1 MIYFGLIFLAF
12 FQYFIIVGKNNT
24 LINRKLY
31 LLITGIEIFLFLGF
45 RSANIGHDSW
55 GYADF
60 FKIVR
65 DSPLSPDTYPWMEFS
80 FVIFT
85 KFLTF
90 FSSHPQI
97 LFLSTSAFIVY
108 ATIRLINK
116 YTTMPWLAIFVYLTF
131 GKIMF
136 EAGGIRQSLSIAISF
151 FAFDF
156 IIKRNFLKF
165 FLLIALAS
173 LMHTSSWLLLIMYPL
188 SFIKPT
194 AKNISFFAIFIISIF
209 FIAPFISKIAFA
221 IMPYYSGYETNAL
234 KSDIKL
240 GSIVK
245 VAISLTIC
253 LLGWLTLRIKI
264 SKDKNFIATEQGK
277 QYIVLFIFSII
288 AVGFYILSIQIRLF
302 ERLAFYFDFFNIIF
316 IPQIFTVL
324 NISKFKNI
332 ILISLILLTISY
344 QGILI
349 KYRPD
354 WNMYI
359 PYEPFWDNLDCIR
372 TDVFL
377 DKMEYLARR

>member
-1 MIYFGLIFLAF
+1 MIYFGLIFLVF

-31 LLITGIEIFLFLGF
+31 SLITGIEIFMFLGF

-55 GYADF
+55 VYADF

-116 YTTMPWLAIFVYLTF
+116 YTNIPWLAIFVYLTF

-136 EAGGIRQSLSIAISF
+136 EAGGIRQSLAIAISF

-173 LMHTSSWLLLIMYPL
+173 LIHTSSWLLLIMYPL

-194 AKNISFFAIFIISIF
+194 VKNISFFAIFIISIL

-221 IMPYYSGYETNAL
+221 IMPSYSGYETNAL

-277 QYIVLFIFSII
+277 QYIILFIFSII

-332 ILISLILLTISY
+332 ILISLILLTLSY
-344 QGILI
+344 QCILI

-359 PYEPFWDNLDCIR
+359 PYEPFWNNLDCIR